1 MKRKISR
8 IAVWAMLSWT
18 SLSFGF
24 AQGRLQQDGETQYKR
39 SSLYSLLLAHP
50 DAKYSK
56 QIDYVYLSLPPAD
69 KYEDHNMN
77 VRRISAPGTK
87 QVAPD
92 AITRFC
98 EVNHVARR
106 LVAKW
111 FDRDADGNFD
121 LNLIAR
127 RGNYNASEMDVQ
139 QARMSK
145 RGLSLLSDAGEQLIG
160 NTFVIVNDIVYVD
173 KEKQAK
179 TASLI
184 LSIIGAAANAAS
196 AASGSSEGAAV
207 GDGLASLAFLGAVIA
222 DNLGGFTV
230 KVRTHLLQLDW
241 NDSIADTFY
250 SDYWVDKNT
259 PEEERAARRRMFDQS
274 PLFGLRYIGYYD
286 VKSEKTVLKGVNT
299 PEDVITKVCA
309 RGLDKAIVGLQQ
321 KYEAFK
327 VKTPVMEV
335 RDGKVIAKIGMKEG
349 LTAATKFEV
358 LQQVEKDGKT
368 VYRRVGTVAPEKKLI
383 WDNRFMAAEEQAAG
397 SELTA
402 TTFKTL
408 TGGPFYPGMLI
419 RQLK

>member
-1 MKRKISR
+1 MKRKVFHIV
-8 IAVWAMLSWT
+8 VWTILCSA
-18 SLSFGF
+18 SFSFVAG
-24 AQGRLQQDGETQYKR
+24 QGRLQQDGEVQYKR
-39 SSLYSLLLAHP
+39 SSLYSILLAHP

-56 QIDYVYLSLPPAD
+56 QIDYVYLSLPAAD

-77 VRRISAPGTK
+77 VRRVSASGTK
-87 QVAPD
+87 QIAPE
-92 AITRFC
+92 AITNFC

-111 FDRDADGNFD
+111 FNRDAEGNFNVD
-121 LNLIAR
+121 LIAR

-139 QARMSK
+139 RARMSK

-184 LSIIGAAANAAS
+184 LGIIGAAANAAG
-196 AASGSSEGAAV
+196 AASGSSNGASV
-207 GDGLASLAFLGAVIA
+207 GEGLASLAFLGAVIA

-241 NDSIADTFY
+241 NDSIAEVFY
-250 SDYWVDKNT
+250 SDYWVDKDM
-259 PEEERAARRRMFDQS
+259 PEAERAARRD
-274 PLFGLRYIGYYD
+274 LFERSALFNLRYIGYYD

-309 RGLDKAIVGLQQ
+309 RSLDKAIVGLQK
-321 KYEAFK
+321 KYEVFK
-327 VKTPVMEV
+327 VKTPVLEV
-335 RDGKVIAKIGMKEG
+335 QDGKVLAKIGMKEG
-349 LTAATKFEV
+349 LTPATKFEV
-358 LQQVEKDGKT
+358 LQPVEKDGKT
-368 VYRRVGTVAPEKKLI
+368 VYRRVGTISPEKKQI

-397 SELTA
+397 SELSA

-408 TGGPFYPGMLI
+408 AGGPFYPGMLI

>member
-1 MKRKISR
+1 MKRKVFHLV
-8 IAVWAMLSWT
+8 VWMIFSLT
-18 SLSFGF
+18 SVSFVFG
-24 AQGRLQQDGETQYKR
+24 QGRMQQDGEVQYKR
-39 SSLYSLLLAHP
+39 SSLYSILLAHP

-77 VRRISAPGTK
+77 VRRVSVSGTK
-87 QVAPD
+87 Q
-92 AITRFC
+92 ITTDSITVFC
-98 EVNHVARR
+98 ETNHVARR

-111 FDRDADGNFD
+111 FNRDTDGNF
-121 LNLIAR
+121 NVELIAR

-139 QARMSK
+139 QAKMSK

-160 NTFVIVNDIVYVD
+160 NTFVLVNDIVYVD
-173 KEKQAK
+173 KEKQAQ
-179 TASLI
+179 TASLV
-184 LSIIGAAANAAS
+184 LSIIGAAAS
-196 AASGSSEGAAV
+196 ATSLSSQSTSSMAN
-207 GDGLASLAFLGAVIA
+207 GLASLAFLGAAIA

-241 NDSIADTFY
+241 NDTIAEIFY

-259 PEEERAARRRMFDQS
+259 PEEERAARRLLFDQS
-274 PLFGLRYIGYYD
+274 SLFKLRYVGYYD

-299 PEDVITKVCA
+299 PENVITKVCA
-309 RGLDKAIVGLQQ
+309 RSLDKAIVGLQQ

-327 VKTPVMEV
+327 VKTPVLEV
-335 RDGKVIAKIGMKEG
+335 KDGKILAKIGMKEG
-349 LTAATKFEV
+349 LTPATKFEV
-358 LQQVEKDGKT
+358 LQPVEKEGET
-368 VYRRVGTVAPEKKLI
+368 VYRRIGTISPEKKQI
-383 WDNRFMAAEEQAAG
+383 WDNRFMAAEEQAVG
-397 SELTA
+397 SELSA